1 MEEERKCEKC
11 GEKLVFVTT
20 LYRGPD
26 AIMIWLCPRPRG
38 VQTVEELAPTAWEEN
53 EWPQREVEDVLV
65 PAGVGEW
72 PGPCGC
78 GHVVAVNIREGE

>member
-1 MEEERKCEKC
+1 MEKRVCEC
-11 GEKLVFVTT
+11 GKNMVFVST

-26 AIMIWLCPRPRG
+26 AISIWLCPRPPE
-38 VQTVEELAPTAWEEN
+38 VQTVEDLAPTAWKPED
-53 EWPQREVEDVLV
+53 WPQREVENVLV

-78 GHVVAVNIREGE
+78 GHVEATNVRIGRG